1 MYRYSFRFVVM
12 SITILTA
19 SLLTTAL
26 SNYLVTFKNHMR
38 PLTFTLLGMAVI
50 VVIFYPL
57 FAKLEEWVK
66 GISRKIVKKG
76 KSMAGKYLG
85 LALAFFVCIA
95 VLSYF
100 YAKMW
105 YHIDL
110 FKILFSGNISR
121 YF

>member
-1 MYRYSFRFVVM
+1 M
-12 SITILTA
+12 
-19 SLLTTAL
+19 
-26 SNYLVTFKNHMR
+26 
-38 PLTFTLLGMAVI
+38 GMAVI

-66 GISRKIVKKG
+66 GLSMEIVKKG
-76 KSMAGKYLG
+76 KSLAGKYLG
-85 LALAFFVCIA
+85 LAIAFLLCLA

-110 FKILFSGNISR
+110 FGILLSGNLGR
-121 YF
+121 YI